1 MRFMKEKGFD
11 VVMISADGKEVQ
23 ELKEQED
30 CPHFVVPF
38 VRTIKPWQD
47 LKCLFKLIQLFRKLK
62 PDIVHTHTP
71 KAGLLGMLAAFICG
85 VPVRLHTIAGIPW
98 INYTGIQK
106 RLLKFLEKLNIQMA
120 TVVYPNSNN
129 LKQFLL
135 QQGISHG
142 KLKILGHG
150 TSNGIDTD
158 YFRRGI
164 EPVEEKAVELLRKR
178 AIKQDAAVWVY
189 VGRLVKD
196 KGTEELL
203 DAFVSLKQFY
213 PDDELWLIGEEEPE
227 LDPLSEHHLNI
238 MINNSSI
245 VRWGFQTD
253 VRPFLAASGLLVFP
267 SHREGFPN
275 VPLQAAA
282 MECAMILSDI
292 NGCNE
297 IVTDSINGLLVP
309 VANKQALYNA
319 MLKMRNDADLRNYFS
334 SNARAKVVV
343 YYERQRIWDALLN
356 EYCYWLMHK
365 QLELPK
371 FTLHHS

>member
-1 MRFMKEKGFD
+1 MKEKGFD